1 MLFDWLSSMVI
12 RFVIPFIFYIVAVF
26 AFYAFVHLIPLEAHN
41 PFLPYCD
48 LCKEHLPYEKKSFLL
63 YDCSECGRQMVTSLL
78 NLLLGLLC
86 CAPFTFLSYL
96 FYGGLKKK
104 G

>member
-1 MLFDWLSSMVI
+1 MSLIITKII
-12 RFVIPFIFYIVAVF
+12 RCVIPVIFYFVAVF

-48 LCKEHLPYEKKSFLL
+48 LCKEHLPYEKKDFLL

>member
-1 MLFDWLSSMVI
+1 MDCAKLSSFVRVEVLFDWLSSMVI

-48 LCKEHLPYEKKSFLL
+48 LCKEHLPYEKKSIML
-63 YDCSECGRQMVTSLL
+63 YD
-78 NLLLGLLC
+78 
-86 CAPFTFLSYL
+86 
-96 FYGGLKKK
+96 
-104 G
+104 